1 VFFGAKRFLFC
12 HKGTKAQRKNN
23 KYILGVLVPNVFS
36 ADLSILEGNSLI
48 MELTDFLPLEKWKEL
63 EKK

>member
-1 VFFGAKRFLFC
+1 MYPWCLSAFVA
-12 HKGTKAQRKNN
+12 
-23 KYILGVLVPNVFS
+23 NVFS

-48 MELTDFLPLEKWKEL
+48 MELTDLLPLEKWKEF

>member
-1 VFFGAKRFLFC
+1 VA
-12 HKGTKAQRKNN
+12 
-23 KYILGVLVPNVFS
+23 NVFS

-48 MELTDFLPLEKWKEL
+48 MELTDFLPLEKWKEF